1 MVKTNCYQVT
11 YNTPTSGAV
20 WYQYMIEIIPK
31 KHVREK
37 EMTDGVLP
45 PIKSLDDAHPERV
58 ERFKQA
64 MQTQGSNPLSRRIL
78 SQLTE
83 DLLREGK
90 QILAVRIY
98 SAQ

>member
-1 MVKTNCYQVT
+1 
-11 YNTPTSGAV
+11 
-20 WYQYMIEIIPK
+20 
-31 KHVREK
+31 
-37 EMTDGVLP
+37 MTDGVLP
-45 PIKSLDDAHPERV
+45 PIKSLDDAHPKRV

-83 DLLREGK
+83 DLLRGEGK

-98 SAQ
+98 SAK